1 MPAAPHDEEGS
12 AVTTMES
19 IIRARARA
27 LDLLGRVQFVAPLL
41 LRIAI
46 GLEFVPTGLGKV
58 QHLDKVTAFFVELHI
73 PMPGFNAVLVGYS
86 ELLCGAAILVGL
98 LTRLATIPLVVSM
111 LVALVTAQRD
121 KIFSLD
127 LFGLEEF
134 HYLVML
140 VAIAIIG
147 PGPVAGDH
155 ALARA
160 LGKGAEPK
168 GATASPTR
176 A

>member
-1 MPAAPHDEEGS
+1 MS
-12 AVTTMES
+12 TMQS
-19 IIRARARA
+19 VIRARAKA
-27 LDLLGRVQFVAPLL
+27 LDLLGHVQFVAPLL
-41 LRIAI
+41 LRIAL

-73 PMPGFNAVLVGYS
+73 PMPGFNAVLVAWS
-86 ELLCGAAILVGL
+86 EILCGGAILLGL
-98 LTRLATIPLVVSM
+98 LTRLATLPLVVSM

-140 VAIAIIG
+140 VALAIIG
-147 PGPVAGDH
+147 PGAVAVDS

-160 LGKGAEPK
+160 LGKGADSK
-168 GATASPTR
+168 SAATASPTR